1 MIEATRSIY
10 PSQDSVQAQ
19 KQAEAGVAHEAALE
33 DLERKLMKAT
43 AQAEQGVERIAEL
56 EERLERAQRDV
67 VELSRALIRETHL
80 REAAQGEIADLR
92 SSTSWRI
99 TKPLRG
105 IRLALGRRG

>member
-10 PSQDSVQAQ
+10 PSQDPVQDQ
-19 KQAEAGVAHEAALE
+19 RQARAGVAHE

-43 AQAEQGVERIAEL
+43 AQAEQGAERIAEL
-56 EERLERAQRDV
+56 EERLERAQHDV

>member
-1 MIEATRSIY
+1 ME
-10 PSQDSVQAQ
+10 
-19 KQAEAGVAHEAALE
+19 HEAAVLK
-33 DLERKLMKAT
+33 DLERKLKKAT
-43 AQAEQGVERIAEL
+43 AQAEQGAERVAEL
-56 EERLERAQRDV
+56 EQQLERAQHDV

-105 IRLALGRRG
+105 IRLAIGRRG

>member
-1 MIEATRSIY
+1 MIEATRSVH
-10 PSQDSVQAQ
+10 PSQDPVQDQ
-19 KQAEAGVAHEAALE
+19 KQAEAGGAHEAALE
-33 DLERKLMKAT
+33 DLEQKLMKAT
-43 AQAEQGVERIAEL
+43 AQAEQGAERIAEL

-92 SSTSWRI
+92 RSTSWRI